1 MPDVASVVKRVG
13 SSVVQVLATTSTGTR
28 QGSGVIF
35 SDRGYV
41 LTNNHVV
48 EETVNVQ
55 VALPNRRVVNAAV
68 AGTDPET
75 DLAVLQLAKS
85 DIAGLAVATLG
96 DSEAMSTGDWVIA
109 IGSPLGYEGSVTV
122 GVISATGRFIDIG
135 DVVLHDMIQTDTVIN
150 PGSSGGPLL
159 NLDGDVIGINTA
171 IVRGT
176 IGSNQDAVGIG
187 FSISMG
193 TAIPVSKQ
201 LIQRGSVLR
210 PKLGILIVNV
220 TPLTAASL
228 GLSIDDGV
236 LIQSVVTGGPAQRA
250 GLRANDVITHL
261 NGLPVLTTSDLMR
274 KILTDYQID
283 DLVTLT
289 VARGVTAMTI
299 YVHLES

>member
-55 VALPNRRVVNAAV
+55 VALPNRRVVNAMV
-68 AGTDPET
+68 VGTDPET

-201 LIQRGSVLR
+201 LI
-210 PKLGILIVNV
+210 
-220 TPLTAASL
+220 
-228 GLSIDDGV
+228 
-236 LIQSVVTGGPAQRA
+236 
-250 GLRANDVITHL
+250 
-261 NGLPVLTTSDLMR
+261 
-274 KILTDYQID
+274 
-283 DLVTLT
+283 
-289 VARGVTAMTI
+289 
-299 YVHLES
+299 